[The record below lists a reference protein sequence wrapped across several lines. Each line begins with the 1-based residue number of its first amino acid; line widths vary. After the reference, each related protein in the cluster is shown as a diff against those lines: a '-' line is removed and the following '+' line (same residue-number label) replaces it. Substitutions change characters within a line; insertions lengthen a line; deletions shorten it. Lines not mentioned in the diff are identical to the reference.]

1 MICPATK
8 FINDIE
14 EQVKTMTVH
23 IHPDSTWIHS
33 HGVDG
38 HGNKRWSWA
47 HINGKQ
53 KHGYYPCDEFGWI
66 DAAIEPEHVGT
77 KAICVDSEGEKFAD
91 YWYQC
96 PEYKN
101 CMWGFEEAEYTHWM
115 PQSQGPKS

>member
-53 KHGYYPCDEFGWI
+53 KHGYYP
-66 DAAIEPEHVGT
+66 
-77 KAICVDSEGEKFAD
+77 
-91 YWYQC
+91 YQC